1 MFISSKLG
9 LYSKQRCESLV
20 TITDSSDLLVLESYH
35 FFDVHYC
42 CEQNES
48 IPINTIRLWVFGHYS
63 EQIPKKSSINSEK
76 LYYIFDVYSGD
87 CLVWVLLLLHWQT
100 IWTIHQIIYCDYVVS
115 SLCSSVYKSI
125 LANAEIGRFFCED
138 GKHRGIT
145 WVNDKNSSYFAHSN
159 WKANNGSQRFWIKI
173 PGQKCAES
181 MDIYS
186 KAIRWS
192 ELCYRIVNIVL
203 VRITVVASILPLYI
217 TCMYTYYSSTT
228 PSKDAFVLTYY
239 MWYVKITPTK
249 NTTVKLFLA
258 RLHIIGYHLIG
269 KIHSDILSYV

>member
-1 MFISSKLG
+1 MFISSKLD

-48 IPINTIRLWVFGHYS
+48 IPINSIRLWVFGHYS

-76 LYYIFDVYSGD
+76 LDYIFDVYSGD

-115 SLCSSVYKSI
+115 SLCSPVYKSI

-138 GKHRGIT
+138 EKHRGIT
-145 WVNDKNSSYFAHSN
+145 WV
-159 WKANNGSQRFWIKI
+159 
-173 PGQKCAES
+173 

-186 KAIRWS
+186 KAIRWP

-203 VRITVVASILPLYI
+203 VRITVVAFILPLYI

>member
-1 MFISSKLG
+1 MKVFQSIQSDCEFLGIIASKYQKNHQLTLKSCITFLTYILGTASCGYYFCFIDKLFEQ
-9 LYSKQRCESLV
+9 YIRSYIATTSSLV
-20 TITDSSDLLVLESYH
+20 CVLQY
-35 FFDVHYC
+35 
-42 CEQNES
+42 
-48 IPINTIRLWVFGHYS
+48 IN
-63 EQIPKKSSINSEK
+63 
-76 LYYIFDVYSGD
+76 
-87 CLVWVLLLLHWQT
+87 
-100 IWTIHQIIYCDYVVS
+100 
-115 SLCSSVYKSI
+115 
-125 LANAEIGRFFCED
+125 RFFCED

-145 WVNDKNSSYFAHSN
+145 WVNDKNSYYFAHSN

-173 PGQKCAES
+173 PGQQCAES

-203 VRITVVASILPLYI
+203 VRITVVAFILPLYI
-217 TCMYTYYSSTT
+217 TCMYTYYSSTI